1 MADEDDGAPD
11 QTTSQGGQTVTTSGL
26 SHGPPTEQTHL
37 LKRKFYQ
44 CIKNTP
50 RYNVVSSTKV
60 ALNWYDVPYNDQRFY
75 WTPNTLGN
83 VLSQADLFK
92 VESVS
97 FSFNG
102 FRAAFDVQK
111 DSQGNVI
118 VESTPTKDPTLWT
131 YIDSKHKMPQKDIT
145 AMKQNELLSNLCM
158 QKNKPD
164 CTLKLWECPNTSYRP
179 TGGSASTAK
188 EDFFIWEE
196 DVEIV
201 NQPEFKEI
209 TLTDSFSYSQDISMP
224 WMLASTAI
232 VPNKHALDKVGVF
245 DFPTVVNGKIEERS
259 RYWIT
264 RSYFENAT
272 TVNQVSS
279 INHLPWGQELP
290 DAMFRGYPLTTELDV
305 EVPYT
310 VWFWAEYT
318 AIVKSRK
325 ANWCYGHPLYNARKH
340 AGFFSSYGMG
350 QKKFFEWPV
359 CPEDYEEIHL
369 ILDDGRVVPF
379 CQMKLKIKILKLIYL
394 IVLIL
399 EAYTNLL

>member
-1 MADEDDGAPD
+1 MADDEGERPD
-11 QTTSQGGQTVTTSGL
+11 QTTSQGGQTVTTTGL
-26 SHGPPTEQTHL
+26 SHGPPGEQTHL

-50 RYNVVSSTKV
+50 RYNTVTNTRV
-60 ALNWYDVPYNDQRFY
+60 ALNWYDIPYNDQRFY

-83 VLSQADLFK
+83 VLAQADLFK

-97 FSFNG
+97 FSLSG

-111 DSQGNVI
+111 DQAGNVI

-131 YIDSKHKMPQKDIT
+131 YIDSKHKMPQKDLV
-145 AMKQNELLSNLCM
+145 AMKQTELLSNLCM

-164 CTLKLWECPNTSYRP
+164 CTLKLWQCPNTSYKP
-179 TGGSASTAK
+179 TGGQFSTAK

-196 DVEIV
+196 DIELV
-201 NQPEFKEI
+201 NQPEFREI

-224 WMLASTAI
+224 WMLAGTSI
-232 VPNKHALDKVGVF
+232 VPNQHPLDKVGVF
-245 DFPTVVNGKIEERS
+245 DFPAVANGRMVENPK
-259 RYWIT
+259 YWIT
-264 RSYFENAT
+264 RSYFDNAT
-272 TVNQVSS
+272 TVAQVTS
-279 INHLPWGQELP
+279 INHMPWGQELP
-290 DAMFRGYPLTTELDV
+290 DAFIRGYPLTTELDI

-325 ANWCYGHPLYNARKH
+325 ANWCYGHPLYNNRKH

-350 QKKFFEWPV
+350 QKASIDPLRPGDRTK
-359 CPEDYEEIHL
+359 
-369 ILDDGRVVPF
+369 
-379 CQMKLKIKILKLIYL
+379 KLP
-394 IVLIL
+394 
-399 EAYTNLL
+399 TNLSKLA